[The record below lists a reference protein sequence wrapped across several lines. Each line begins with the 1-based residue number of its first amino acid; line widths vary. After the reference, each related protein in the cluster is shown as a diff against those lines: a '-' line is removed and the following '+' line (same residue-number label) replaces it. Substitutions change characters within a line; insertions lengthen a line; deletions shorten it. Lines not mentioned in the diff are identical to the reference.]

1 MSDDLVS
8 PLKVLIVIFYLR
20 AVLAILALGMATI
33 SSSSYGITL
42 EGAIAKLENA
52 QLWISKK
59 DCTQNECYW
68 RATTLCL
75 DNDYTFLTVV
85 KFKKEQPF
93 LALSF
98 NNPPASVRA
107 EWGNKPMRFKVK
119 LRVDKK
125 TTYPVMS
132 TMYFDSM
139 PPQMFCNLHF
149 RQDTDGILNDLMTGQ
164 TVRLRLYGESSNQT
178 LSFSLHNCSEHIK
191 RVLTGFDEKSFQ
203 QNPDPYFN
211 DRE

>member
-1 MSDDLVS
+1 
-8 PLKVLIVIFYLR
+8 
-20 AVLAILALGMATI
+20 
-33 SSSSYGITL
+33 
-42 EGAIAKLENA
+42 
-52 QLWISKK
+52 
-59 DCTQNECYW
+59 
-68 RATTLCL
+68 
-75 DNDYTFLTVV
+75 
-85 KFKKEQPF
+85 
-93 LALSF
+93 
-98 NNPPASVRA
+98 
-107 EWGNKPMRFKVK
+107 
-119 LRVDKK
+119 
-125 TTYPVMS
+125 MS